1 MLVQV
6 INQDS
11 VLELAL
17 KSAREARRRIW
28 LTSPWV
34 TARAVNLL
42 LREALPRTEAGDL
55 DVRLVYRVKEP
66 TDLEITDLESLK
78 ALEDAGCR
86 VRYSTRLHAK
96 LVLVDERSAI
106 VSSSNL
112 TATAGYSLD
121 GGGSWRNE
129 ELGVL
134 VEDEPAVLGE
144 LERQFLEIWDRASSV
159 EASTIGIAMDF
170 PTVNAFNFVAIREV
184 HVGEYATTVT
194 TGGET
199 IVGRISQLTAYNRSF
214 PRMNQSIWLTQG
226 YGAAGDQRGATEIPD
241 LLSLFSHPSKEQGF
255 LVTKTF
261 FEPESVFHIAQ
272 VEVLKQLKGGR
283 PVAQSVPAVP
293 GGDVSRASEEV
304 LHALLGEGDVPIGT
318 VLHHTEVAVELRG
331 DEVLSKHLAV
341 LGMTGSGKSNAAKVM
356 IRGLLAAPAYA
367 NLRIVVIDTHG
378 EYAPI
383 AETLAANPTA
393 LNVEL
398 RRCLLDETVVKDL
411 LRLPRRDEVL
421 IQKLAEVADGMSE
434 DSDLEDMLLA
444 LEAEASLGGQ
454 LAARIRRLVE
464 VARQRDDLCLWP
476 EEGARIVGPGGTTEE
491 MEAPGLYVLDLR
503 STPEME
509 PRSAKAAAVMRHVF
523 DRNKE
528 TLGAYP
534 CLVVIDEAQNYAPE
548 QQTGWLTRTRASFDA
563 IFAIASEG
571 RKFGTGLVISTQRPA
586 RVNKDILSQCNTHMI
601 FRVANVEDLA
611 AIAGSFEAA
620 SRALLG
626 ELPGFDTGVCVV
638 GGTAIGMVVR
648 AEVPLFNG
656 GPAEQGR

>member
-1 MLVQV
+1 MTVQV
-6 INQDS
+6 VNQDS

-17 KSAREARRRIW
+17 KGARQAERRIW

-34 TARAVNLL
+34 TARAINLL
-42 LREALPRTEAGDL
+42 LREALPRAEAGEL
-55 DVRLVYRVKEP
+55 DIRLVYRVKEP

-112 TATAGYSLD
+112 TATAGYSVD

-129 ELGVL
+129 ELGML
-134 VEDEPAVLGE
+134 VEDEPAVLVE
-144 LERQFLEIWDRASSV
+144 VERQFLEIWDRATSV

-194 TGGET
+194 TSGET
-199 IVGRISQLTAYNRSF
+199 MVGRISQLTAYNRSF

-272 VEVLKQLKGGR
+272 VEVLKQLKDGR

-434 DSDLEDMLLA
+434 DSDLEEMLLA

-656 GPAEQGR
+656 GSAEQGR